1 MINCEN
7 SLISLCLCPLYLA
20 SKGCEGYWF
29 NTREEFLLHCDECHE
44 GFQSYRNRVLHL
56 LSKTVFQFPGSL
68 QRAAMQ
74 NFAEFQCRAET
85 DWQHFTPA
93 MEAQLQEGLPRSER
107 WQPRRMVAC
116 SVCTMLAWA
125 EERVFLYI
133 AGHRCSFKYP
143 MAVASLLDPERYAL
157 V

>member
-1 MINCEN
+1 
-7 SLISLCLCPLYLA
+7 
-20 SKGCEGYWF
+20 
-29 NTREEFLLHCDECHE
+29 
-44 GFQSYRNRVLHL
+44 
-56 LSKTVFQFPGSL
+56 
-68 QRAAMQ
+68 MQ

-133 AGHRCSFKYP
+133 AGHKCSFKDP

-157 V
+157 VWKTVPKNELMASTVSLKIPAGRSAGSLLVWKNF